1 MWHGGAFLRL
11 WYLLQ
16 EKRHYV
22 NQPSHVSMGPGGL
35 ARGLIDKLDLG
46 EGQMLRAAQLHRHAK
61 AYDCSINDMQQQVA
75 MDIVTVVS

>member
-1 MWHGGAFLRL
+1 
-11 WYLLQ
+11 
-16 EKRHYV
+16 
-22 NQPSHVSMGPGGL
+22 MGPGGL

-75 MDIVTVVS
+75 MNIVTVVS